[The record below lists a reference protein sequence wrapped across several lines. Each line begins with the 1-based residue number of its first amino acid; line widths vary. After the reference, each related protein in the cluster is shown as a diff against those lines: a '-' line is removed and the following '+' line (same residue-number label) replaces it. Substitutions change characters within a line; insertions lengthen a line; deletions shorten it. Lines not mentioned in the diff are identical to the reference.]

1 MKIRFHFICNVKIV
15 VTTVRYSGEENMYMY
30 ITYMYIYVYVYI
42 YIYIYIYTYTYTY
55 ICICMCIDILLKP
68 EICLFFSEALSMCNQ
83 IANENTEGRHKN
95 KLSKQCSK
103 SPSKTLIQSQCLYCQ
118 LLTMFGHVICLKFK
132 NIRYIQR

>member
-42 YIYIYIYTYTYTY
+42 YIYICTYTY

-68 EICLFFSEALSMCNQ
+68 EIRLFFSEALSMCNQ

-132 NIRYIQR
+132 KI